1 MIRLDRPVI
10 VEGKYDKIRLSA
22 LVDGP
27 ILVTNGFRIFKN
39 REQMALLRRLAR
51 QDGILILTDSDA
63 AGFKIRNYI
72 KSAVPDGKIYHAYI
86 PEILG
91 KEARKDRPSKEGT
104 LGVEGMQLQVLAA
117 ALQKSGVLFDEGPKK
132 DPVTRMDFYENGLSG
147 GPDSSQKRLAV
158 LQKLGLPRYLS
169 AAALLEAVNALMNR
183 EEFLRLLDGLDR
195 FRQDDV

>member
-1 MIRLDRPVI
+1 MIHLRQAVV

-91 KEARKDRPSKEGT
+91 KEAR
-104 LGVEGMQLQVLAA
+104 
-117 ALQKSGVLFDEGPKK
+117 
-132 DPVTRMDFYENGLSG
+132 
-147 GPDSSQKRLAV
+147 
-158 LQKLGLPRYLS
+158 
-169 AAALLEAVNALMNR
+169 
-183 EEFLRLLDGLDR
+183 
-195 FRQDDV
+195 

>member
-1 MIRLDRPVI
+1 MIHLRQAVV

-39 REQMALLRRLAR
+39 REQLALLRRLAR

-72 KSAVPDGKIYHAYI
+72 KSAVPNGRIYHAYI

-91 KEARKDRPSKEGT
+91 KEARKDHPSKEGT
-104 LGVEGMQLQVLAA
+104 LGVEGMDLQILAA
-117 ALQKSGVLFDEGPKK
+117 ALQKSGVLFAEGPKK
-132 DPVTRMDFYENGLSG
+132 DPVTRMAFYENGLSG
-147 GPDSSQKRLAV
+147 RPDSSQKRLS
-158 LQKLGLPRYLS
+158 LLRELSLPHYLS
-169 AAALLEAVNALMNR
+169 AAALLEAVNALMSR
-183 EEFLRLLDGLDR
+183 EDFLRLLDRLDTAGP
-195 FRQDDV
+195 QEK

>member
-1 MIRLDRPVI
+1 MIHLRQAVV

-132 DPVTRMDFYENGLSG
+132 NPVTRTDFYENGLSG

-169 AAALLEAVNALMNR
+169 AAALLEAVNALMDR
-183 EEFLRLLDGLDR
+183 EEFLRLLDGLGR
-195 FRQDDV
+195 SGREDV

>member
-1 MIRLDRPVI
+1 MIHLRQAVV

-39 REQMALLRRLAR
+39 REQLALLRRLAR

-72 KSAVPDGKIYHAYI
+72 KSAVPNGRIYHAYI

-91 KEARKDRPSKEGT
+91 KEARKDHPSKEGT
-104 LGVEGMQLQVLAA
+104 LGVEGMDLQILAA
-117 ALQKSGVLFDEGPKK
+117 ALQKSGVLFAEGPKK
-132 DPVTRMDFYENGLSG
+132 DPVTRMDFDENGLSG
-147 GPDSSQKRLAV
+147 RPDSSQKRLS
-158 LQKLGLPRYLS
+158 LLRELSLPHYLS
-169 AAALLEAVNALMNR
+169 AAALLEAVNALMSR
-183 EEFLRLLDGLDR
+183 EDFLRLLDRLDTAGP
-195 FRQDDV
+195 QEK

>member
-1 MIRLDRPVI
+1 MIHLRQAVV

-39 REQMALLRRLAR
+39 REQLALLRRLAR

-72 KSAVPDGKIYHAYI
+72 KSAVPNGRIYHAYI

-91 KEARKDRPSKEGT
+91 KEARKDHPSKEGT
-104 LGVEGMQLQVLAA
+104 LGVEGMDLQILAA
-117 ALQKSGVLFDEGPKK
+117 ALQKSGVLFAEGPKK
-132 DPVTRMDFYENGLSG
+132 DPVTRMDFYENSLSG
-147 GPDSSQKRLAV
+147 GPDSSQKRLS
-158 LQKLGLPRYLS
+158 LLRELNLPHYLS
-169 AAALLEAVNALMNR
+169 AAALLEAVNALMSR
-183 EEFLRLLDGLDR
+183 EDFLRLLDRLDTAGP
-195 FRQDDV
+195 QEK

>member
-1 MIRLDRPVI
+1 MIHLRQAVV

-39 REQMALLRRLAR
+39 REQLALLRRLAR

-72 KSAVPDGKIYHAYI
+72 KSAVPNGRIYHAYI

-91 KEARKDRPSKEGT
+91 KEARKDHPSKEGT
-104 LGVEGMQLQVLAA
+104 LGVEGMDLQILAA
-117 ALQKSGVLFDEGPKK
+117 ALQKSGVRFAEGPKK
-132 DPVTRMDFYENGLSG
+132 VPVTRMDFYENGLSG
-147 GPDSSQKRLAV
+147 RPDSSQKRLS
-158 LQKLGLPRYLS
+158 LLRELSLPHYLS
-169 AAALLEAVNALMNR
+169 AAALLEAVNALMSR
-183 EEFLRLLDGLDR
+183 EDFLRLLDRLDTAGP
-195 FRQDDV
+195 QEK

>member
-1 MIRLDRPVI
+1 MIHLRQAVVI
-10 VEGKYDKIRLSA
+10 EGKYDKIRLSA

-39 REQMALLRRLAR
+39 REQLALLRRLAR

-72 KSAVPDGKIYHAYI
+72 KSAVPNGRIYHAYI

-91 KEARKDRPSKEGT
+91 KEARKDHPSKEGT
-104 LGVEGMQLQVLAA
+104 LGVEGMDLQILAA
-117 ALQKSGVLFDEGPKK
+117 ALQKSGVLFAEGPKK

-147 GPDSSQKRLAV
+147 RPDSSQKRLS
-158 LQKLGLPRYLS
+158 LLRELSLPHYLS
-169 AAALLEAVNALMNR
+169 AAALLEAVNALMSR
-183 EEFLRLLDGLDR
+183 EDFLRLLDRLDTAGP
-195 FRQDDV
+195 QEK

>member
-1 MIRLDRPVI
+1 MIHLRQAVV

-39 REQMALLRRLAR
+39 REQLALLRRLAR

-72 KSAVPDGKIYHAYI
+72 KSAVPNGRIYHAYI

-91 KEARKDRPSKEGT
+91 KEARKDHPSKEGT
-104 LGVEGMQLQVLAA
+104 LGVEGMDLQILAA
-117 ALQKSGVLFDEGPKK
+117 ALQKSGVLFAEGPKM

-147 GPDSSQKRLAV
+147 RPDSSQKRLS
-158 LQKLGLPRYLS
+158 LLRELSLPHYLS
-169 AAALLEAVNALMNR
+169 AAALLEAVNALMSR
-183 EEFLRLLDGLDR
+183 EDFLRLLDRLDTAGP
-195 FRQDDV
+195 QEK

>member
-1 MIRLDRPVI
+1 MIHLRQAIV

-132 DPVTRMDFYENGLSG
+132 NPVTRTDFYENGLSG

-169 AAALLEAVNALMNR
+169 AAALLEAVNALMDR
-183 EEFLRLLDGLDR
+183 EEFLRLLDGLGR
-195 FRQDDV
+195 SGREDV

>member
-1 MIRLDRPVI
+1 MIHLRQAVV

-39 REQMALLRRLAR
+39 REQLALLRRLAR

-72 KSAVPDGKIYHAYI
+72 KSAVPNGRIYHAYI

-91 KEARKDRPSKEGT
+91 KEARKDHPSKEGT
-104 LGVEGMQLQVLAA
+104 LGVEGMDLQI
-117 ALQKSGVLFDEGPKK
+117 
-132 DPVTRMDFYENGLSG
+132 LS
-147 GPDSSQKRLAV
+147 LIHI
-158 LQKLGLPRYLS
+158 
-169 AAALLEAVNALMNR
+169 
-183 EEFLRLLDGLDR
+183 
-195 FRQDDV
+195 

>member
-1 MIRLDRPVI
+1 MIHLRQAVV

-39 REQMALLRRLAR
+39 REQLALLRRLAR

-72 KSAVPDGKIYHAYI
+72 KSAVPNGRIYHAYI

-91 KEARKDRPSKEGT
+91 KEARKDHPSKEGT
-104 LGVEGMQLQVLAA
+104 LGVEGMDLQILAA
-117 ALQKSGVLFDEGPKK
+117 ALQKSGVLFAEGPKT

-147 GPDSSQKRLAV
+147 RPDSSQKRLS
-158 LQKLGLPRYLS
+158 LLRELSLPHYLS
-169 AAALLEAVNALMNR
+169 AAALLEAVNALMSR
-183 EEFLRLLDGLDR
+183 EDFLRLLDRLDTAGP
-195 FRQDDV
+195 QEK

>member
-1 MIRLDRPVI
+1 MIHLRQAVV

-39 REQMALLRRLAR
+39 REQLALLRRLAR

-72 KSAVPDGKIYHAYI
+72 KSAVPNGRIYHAYI

-91 KEARKDRPSKEGT
+91 KEARKDHPSKEGT
-104 LGVEGMQLQVLAA
+104 LGVEGMDL
-117 ALQKSGVLFDEGPKK
+117 LFAEGPKK
-132 DPVTRMDFYENGLSG
+132 DPVTRMDFYENSLSG
-147 GPDSSQKRLAV
+147 RPDSSQKRLS
-158 LQKLGLPRYLS
+158 LLRELNLPHYLS
-169 AAALLEAVNALMNR
+169 AAALLEAVNALMSR
-183 EEFLRLLDGLDR
+183 EDFLRLLDRLDAAGP
-195 FRQDDV
+195 QEK

>member
-1 MIRLDRPVI
+1 MIHLRQAVV

-104 LGVEGMQLQVLAA
+104 LGVEGMQLQVLTA

-132 DPVTRMDFYENGLSG
+132 DPVTRMDFYEKGLSG

>member
-1 MIRLDRPVI
+1 MIHLRQAVV

-39 REQMALLRRLAR
+39 REQLALLRRLAR

-72 KSAVPDGKIYHAYI
+72 KSAVPNGRIYHAYI

-91 KEARKDRPSKEGT
+91 KEARKDHPSKEGT
-104 LGVEGMQLQVLAA
+104 LGVEGMDLQILAA
-117 ALQKSGVLFDEGPKK
+117 ALQKSGVLFAEGTKK

-147 GPDSSQKRLAV
+147 RPDSSQKRLS
-158 LQKLGLPRYLS
+158 LLRELNLPHYLS
-169 AAALLEAVNALMNR
+169 AAALLEAVNALMSR
-183 EEFLRLLDGLDR
+183 EDFLRLLDRLDTAGP
-195 FRQDDV
+195 QEK